1 MKNKKIKIIFVLP
14 HLKAGGAERVV
25 SFLFMQMDKSIYDLN
40 LLVLG
45 SRKDNHYKVQENNV
59 HYLNIDRLR
68 GSFVGIIKFLRKNKP
83 DIVFSS
89 IGHINIYFGLIKTFF
104 PRVKFIARE
113 ASIYSSVRKFHKRPN
128 LPKIITK
135 NCYQKLDAI
144 IYQSEDMRK
153 DFEQVFSISSHKGIL
168 IQNPITLIPNPVIKS
183 EIKNTPKTF
192 KFIIVGSLIESK
204 GHLRVFQSLKKLN
217 FDFTLEII
225 GEGPLKKALKDQ
237 VTLLGMNDQIHFRG
251 LEKDMNKVYASADF
265 LIQTS
270 YFEGFPNA
278 VLEALSF
285 GVPCII
291 FEAPGG
297 HKEMISEGMNGFI
310 ISNENN
316 AEVVIEKTTLHDW
329 DRVEIQSDVLS
340 RFGSKIIIKQY
351 DRLFQNIIKK

>member
-1 MKNKKIKIIFVLP
+1 MKHKRTKIIFVLP

-45 SRKDNHYKVQENNV
+45 SKKDNHYKVQENNV
-59 HYLNIDRLR
+59 HYLNNERLR
-68 GSFVGIIKFLRKNKP
+68 GSFIGIIKFLSKNKP

-89 IGHINIYFGLIKTFF
+89 IGHVNIYFGFIKTFF
-104 PRVKFIARE
+104 PKVKFVARE
-113 ASIYSSVRKFHKRPN
+113 ASIYSSVRKFHKRIN
-128 LPKIITK
+128 LPKIITR
-135 NCYQKLDAI
+135 NCYKKLDAI

-153 DFEQVFSISSHKGIL
+153 DFEQVFSISSYKGIL
-168 IQNPITLIPNPVIKS
+168 IQNPITLSPNPVVKS
-183 EIKNTPKTF
+183 ELKNTPKIF

-204 GHLRVFQSLKKLN
+204 GHLRLFQSLKKLN
-217 FDFTLEII
+217 FDFTLDII
-225 GEGPLKKALKDQ
+225 GEGPLKKILKDR
-237 VTLLGMNDQIHFRG
+237 VTLLGMNDQIYFRG
-251 LEKDMNKVYASADF
+251 LEKDMNKVYSSADF

-297 HKEMISEGMNGFI
+297 HKEMILEGMNGFM
-310 ISNENN
+310 ISNENK
-316 AEVVIEKTTLHDW
+316 AEAVIEKTILHDW
-329 DRVEIQSDVLS
+329 DRVKIQSDALS
-340 RFGSKIIIKQY
+340 RFGSKRIIGEYEKFFNQI
-351 DRLFQNIIKK
+351 LKK

>member
-1 MKNKKIKIIFVLP
+1 MKKIKIKITFVLP

-40 LLVLG
+40 LLILG
-45 SRKDNHYKVQENNV
+45 SKKDNHYEVQENNV
-59 HYLNIDRLR
+59 HYLNIERLR

-89 IGHINIYFGLIKTFF
+89 IGHINIYFGFIKTFF
-104 PRVKFIARE
+104 PKVKFIARE
-113 ASIYSSVRKFHKRPN
+113 ASIYSSVGKFHKRPK

-168 IQNPITLIPNPVIKS
+168 IQNPITLSPNPVIKS
-183 EIKNTPKTF
+183 EFKNTPKVF

-204 GHLRVFQSLKKLN
+204 GHLRVFQSLKKVN

-225 GEGPLKKALKDQ
+225 GEGPLKETLKDR
-237 VTLLGMNDQIHFRG
+237 VNLLGMNNQILFKG
-251 LEKDMNKVYASADF
+251 LKKDMKKVYASANF

-291 FEAPGG
+291 FEALGG
-297 HKEMISEGMNGFI
+297 HNEMILEGMNGFFI
-310 ISNENN
+310 TNENK
-316 AEVVIEKTTLHDW
+316 AVDVIEKAILHDW
-329 DRVEIQSDVLS
+329 NRIKIQNDVLS
-340 RFGSKIIIKQY
+340 RFGPQTIIRQY
-351 DRLFQNIIKK
+351 DRLFQKIAEK